1 MAGSV
6 LYLTTVGNHDSDWT
20 DGTSA
25 INKKSSG
32 GECGGMLLFC
42 NFFSISLHIFG
53 FNIVWLKLYLLKV
66 SALMV
71 PMPYPA
77 TRHRPWWSYEIGL
90 VHYIGT

>member
-32 GECGGMLLFC
+32 GECGGMLLFLQ
-42 NFFSISLHIFG
+42 NFFYFLIYFW
-53 FNIVWLKLYLLKV
+53 F
-66 SALMV
+66 
-71 PMPYPA
+71 
-77 TRHRPWWSYEIGL
+77 
-90 VHYIGT
+90 